1 MHTLNLIYMCD
12 IRVEPDIHLCMYVVC
27 MHACMYVRAYVCWF
41 CRYVAHTRIRTDT
54 QTYKNTHKH
63 VHTYADTYVLSTRR
77 SFRAHKCVYIDTYA
91 CMCLYM
97 RIACVAVRNN
107 LITVGMDLFM
117 RVNETVKRRPRTLHN
132 LITVGMDSLMPANRP
147 PPWANAFDGDSSIAE
162 QSAPSAH
169 VMFTAWPRSSC
180 SIHRRPSDAL
190 CVCACV
196 HVCMRVCVCVCVHVF
211 MRVCVCVC
219 VCVYTCICTYVY
231 MCVRAYA
238 AHLTHSVWVCT
249 CVYATCMPACKS
261 TQVCVRMCVSVY
273 IDICMYSHV
282 CIQTYIHTRSH
293 THSHTHTHTDNHIA
307 YIHRYISAALQPP
320 ILQH

>member
-27 MHACMYVRAYVCWF
+27 MHAFMYVRAYVCWF

-132 LITVGMDSLMPANRP
+132 LITVGMDLLMPANRP

-190 CVCACV
+190 CVCMCACV
-196 HVCMRVCVCVCVHVF
+196 YACMCVCMCACVYACMCVC
-211 MRVCVCVC
+211 MC
-219 VCVYTCICTYVY
+219 VCVYMYMYICIY
-231 MCVRAYA
+231 
-238 AHLTHSVWVCT
+238 VCT
-249 CVYATCMPACKS
+249 CIRRPSDAPCVGVHMCVCNMHACMQIYSCMCAYVCKRIHRHMHVFTCM
-261 TQVCVRMCVSVY
+261 
-273 IDICMYSHV
+273 
-282 CIQTYIHTRSH
+282 HTNI
-293 THSHTHTHTDNHIA
+293 HTHTLAYTLAYTHAYRQSHCIHT
-307 YIHRYISAALQPP
+307 
-320 ILQH
+320 